1 MTLAF
6 AGLLDRTLVISAVDR
21 VADLVARPQIERYW
35 DEESSC
41 EGMTVAGLTRH
52 LTAQAEHVVTLL
64 SPAAPARPDA
74 EVLSVTDHYARS
86 AWTHADLDDPVNTS
100 MRDRTNAQGAAGYDA
115 AVAALADARSRLP
128 EVLADAPEHTF
139 LAWQGWSLATDDFL
153 VTRLMEIVVHSDDLA
168 VSVGLPTPAFGADVL
183 DPVLRLLSILSVL
196 RHGEVA
202 LVRTLTRPQRASRD
216 VTAF

>member
-21 VADLVARPQIERYW
+21 VAELVSRPQIAHYW

-41 EGMTVAGLTRH
+41 EGMTVGGLARH
-52 LTAQAEHVVTLL
+52 LIAQAEHVVTLL
-64 SPAAPARPDA
+64 SPGAPTRPDA
-74 EVLSVTDHYARS
+74 ETLGISGHYARS
-86 AWTHADLDDPVNTS
+86 AWAHSDLDDPVNTS
-100 MRDRTNAQGAAGYDA
+100 MRDRANAQGATGYGA
-115 AVAALADARSRLP
+115 AAAALADARSRLP
-128 EVLADAPEHTF
+128 ETLAGAPEFAF

-183 DPVLRLLSILSVL
+183 DPVLRLLSTLSVQ